1 MSNHHVQVISCVWV
15 CVHSA
20 FIWFLNLT
28 LLCCS
33 PRKGN
38 TAFTERASFLT
49 DGALQLAVCCCKPK
63 YELSI
68 CILLIE
74 TSYFVLISLT
84 SETCFIDFHRN
95 CSDVWKFARA
105 LVRTWCMSDVWLV
118 LTLTVHTVQSESV
131 CVLIL
136 CSQQLCVHR
145 PMYACVQSQLVQICA
160 SMCHSES
167 WRLVSIKAAN
177 RWSGV
182 RAMPEFS
189 APSSSVIG
197 HT

>member
-1 MSNHHVQVISCVWV
+1 MQVIDCVWV
-15 CVHSA
+15 FVHSA
-20 FIWFLNLT
+20 FIWSLNLT
-28 LLCCS
+28 LLRWS

-38 TAFTERASFLT
+38 TAFTEGASFLM
-49 DGALQLAVCCCKPK
+49 DRALQLAVCSCKPK
-63 YELSI
+63 YKLSI

-74 TSYFVLISLT
+74 TSYFFLISLT
-84 SETCFIDFHRN
+84 SEACFINLHRN
-95 CSDVWKFARA
+95 CSDVWKFART
-105 LVRTWCMSDVWLV
+105 LRTSDAWLL
-118 LTLTVHTVQSESV
+118 LTLTVQPESV

-136 CSQQLCVHR
+136 CSQQWCVHR

-167 WRLVSIKAAN
+167 WRLASIKAVN

-189 APSSSVIG
+189 APSSSVIS